1 MTDNDQTSAAA
12 SDDQA
17 KPRFQVVGQYVKDLS
32 FENPSAPQ
40 SLTVMEEKPSI
51 QVNIDLN
58 AQKIQENLFEVSLKV
73 SASAQVKENKLFMVE
88 LVYAGLFTITGVPAD
103 RLEAILFVDCP
114 FVLFP
119 YARRVISDV
128 TRDGGYPPLL
138 LEPIDFF
145 SLYRNKMELRNNA
158 AASGETVQ

>member
-1 MTDNDQTSAAA
+1 MADTNRNDNPADN
-12 SDDQA
+12 QA
-17 KPRFQVVGQYVKDLS
+17 KARFQVTGQYVKDLS

-40 SLTVMEEKPSI
+40 SFAIMEEKPSI

-58 AQKIQENLFEVSLKV
+58 AQKLQDNLFEVALKI
-73 SASAQVKENKLFMVE
+73 SASAQVKDNKLFMVE
-88 LVYAGLFTITGVPAD
+88 LAYAGLFVITGIPEE

-138 LEPIDFF
+138 LEPVDFF
-145 SLYRNKMELRNNA
+145 SLYRNRLELKNKA
-158 AASGETVQ
+158 QASSETVQ